1 MNIARSIVTLEQFII
16 ERENEFSFASGE
28 LSQLLRD
35 IGLAA
40 RIVNREVNKAG
51 LVDIL
56 GITGDTNVQ
65 GEEVK
70 KLDIFANEQFI
81 QALSAGGATCMIA
94 SEENEDFIK
103 VDSPVSKDAKYI
115 VLIDPLDGSSNI
127 DVNVSIGTIFS
138 IHRRDEA
145 EGEPGLKDCLQKGI
159 HQVAAGYVIYG
170 SSTMLVYTT
179 GFGVNGF
186 TLDPS
191 IGEFF
196 LSHRNMQI
204 PDKVSSYS
212 VNEGNYFKFDYPVR
226 RYLAWIKEKDKD
238 SGRPYNAR
246 YIGSMVADLHRIM
259 LKGGIFLYPA
269 LSDAPKGKLRLL
281 YEGNPMAM
289 IIEQAGGEA
298 SDGFGRILEIE
309 PTELHQRTPIYMGSK
324 KGVKEIKQ
332 FLQGQVTDETA
343 NLLPK
348 LRYIQ
353 LAQNEPGMQMIQA
366 WDHDTLQGT
375 SRLRKLLPTTWFE
388 PTGINVQDEK
398 GQTSGVYKIREK
410 ITSYHRVDFVAGLP
424 FEN

>member
-1 MNIARSIVTLEQFII
+1 MDIARSVVTLEQFII
-16 ERENEFSFASGE
+16 ERESEFSFASGE

-81 QALSAGGATCMIA
+81 RALSAGGATCLIA
-94 SEENEDFIK
+94 SEENEEFIK
-103 VDSPVSKDAKYI
+103 VDSPVSRNAKYI
-115 VLIDPLDGSSNI
+115 VTMDPLDGSSNI

-138 IHRRDEA
+138 IYRRDESG
-145 EGEPGLKDCLQKGI
+145 GEPGLKDCLQPGVN
-159 HQVAAGYVIYG
+159 QVAAGYVIYG

-191 IGEFF
+191 LGEFF

-204 PDKVSSYS
+204 PNKVSSYS
-212 VNEGNYFKFDYPVR
+212 INEGNYFKFDYPVR
-226 RYLAWIKEKDKD
+226 RFLAWIKEKDKD

-246 YIGSMVADLHRIM
+246 YIGSMVADLHRIL

-269 LSDAPKGKLRLL
+269 LEDAPKGKLRLL

-298 SDGFGRILEIE
+298 SDGFGRILEIQ
-309 PTELHQRTPIYMGSK
+309 PTELHQRTPIYIGSK
-324 KGVKEIKQ
+324 KGVAEIKT
-332 FLQGQVTDETA
+332 FLQGIMQPEVQALLAKLKYHQASEAEAGLRIIKAWDQPSLTGASRFRKILPTTYFEPTGNNVTDETGV
-343 NLLPK
+343 
-348 LRYIQ
+348 I
-353 LAQNEPGMQMIQA
+353 
-366 WDHDTLQGT
+366 
-375 SRLRKLLPTTWFE
+375 
-388 PTGINVQDEK
+388 
-398 GQTSGVYKIREK
+398 SGVYRIKEK
-410 ITSYHRVDFVAGLP
+410 ITSYHRVDYVAGEA
-424 FEN
+424 F